1 MKWRAWPAS
10 NVLLSAADFR
20 MVGVVDERAQKR
32 TERVQPAGGPVS
44 PSATVTAPS
53 DEALPFPERHPQLA
67 RLILVAV
74 WLYVAA
80 LWLLALD
87 QTFNWGIFG
96 PKV

>member
-1 MKWRAWPAS
+1 LP
-10 NVLLSAADFR
+10 
-20 MVGVVDERAQKR
+20 GVAGFCIVSVVNQSGKKRPERAQPAA
-32 TERVQPAGGPVS
+32 QPIS
-44 PSATVTAPS
+44 PAATVILPS
-53 DEALPFPERHPQLA
+53 DEALPFPVRHPQLA

-96 PKV
+96 PKVPPT